1 MKADAIMEAL
11 VVVAIIIAAIAGGVI
26 GWFVSSL
33 MKRDLLDE
41 GEITRIYEEWDD
53 IWGPNPYA
61 KTPDSNDAHIDV
73 AHVFLDIKE
82 PVAPTNRPK

>member
-1 MKADAIMEAL
+1 MRKNRSFTSMRTNDVIEAL

-41 GEITRIYEEWDD
+41 GEITRIYDEYVHVSD
-53 IWGPNPYA
+53 INVEA
-61 KTPDSNDAHIDV
+61 Q
-73 AHVFLDIKE
+73 KE
-82 PVAPTNRPK
+82 D